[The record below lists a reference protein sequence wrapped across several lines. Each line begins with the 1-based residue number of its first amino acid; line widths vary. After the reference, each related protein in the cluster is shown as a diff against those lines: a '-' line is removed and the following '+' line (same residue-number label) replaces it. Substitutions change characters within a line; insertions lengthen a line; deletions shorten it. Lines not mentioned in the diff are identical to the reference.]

1 MLTKLWNILQTTRR
15 QVYTSA
21 VSRLPKLSGAELARS
36 SWAKPIKSYADVPN
50 VYKDFFDSFLAD
62 GQIFPYTVLTPSRE
76 RFIHRQS
83 EKLISAFDNE
93 IYILE
98 NAGSTFEALRYPLD
112 GISYIEFRSALLASS
127 IKISGRMS
135 HDVYATSTLMF
146 NAVTDYLFTPI
157 LKSVRL
163 AKIDYGDVGK
173 CSASDRFDQLINV
186 NYKFMNFAKHSLLAG
201 ERVIYSILQPE
212 ICVSKLTFLGKKYYK
227 TISPTHMCILTDRE
241 LILIREDAVRR
252 KEDKYGGIWDYIP
265 LNKIISLS
273 VSENNDNLLVLT
285 VQLPQNT
292 FFELLFQASAKGEVK
307 QLLDRFRE
315 LNKRRKI

>member
-1 MLTKLWNILQTTRR
+1 MLTKLRNILRTTWG
-15 QVYTSA
+15 QAHTPTISN
-21 VSRLPKLSGAELARS
+21 LPKLISGAELARS
-36 SWAKPIKSYADVPN
+36 SWAKPIQSYANVPD
-50 VYKDFFDSFLAD
+50 VYKDFFDSLLAD
-62 GQIFPYTVLTPSRE
+62 GQIFPYTVLVPSHE

-98 NAGSTFEALRYPLD
+98 KAGSTFNALCFPLD
-112 GISYIEFRSALLASS
+112 GVSYIEFRSALLASS
-127 IKISGRMS
+127 IKISGRTS
-135 HDVYATSTLMF
+135 HEVYATSTLMF

-163 AKIDYGDVGK
+163 AKIDYKDVGK

-252 KEDKYGGIWDYIP
+252 KEDKYGGIWDYVP
-265 LNKIISLS
+265 LSKIVSLS
-273 VSENNDNLLVLT
+273 MSENADNSLVLA
-285 VQLPQNT
+285 VRLPANT
-292 FFELLFQASAKGEVK
+292 GFEFLFQASAKGEIK
-307 QLLDRFRE
+307 QLIERFRD
-315 LNKRRKI
+315 LT